1 MIVQG
6 DNLQFLKTC
15 FLDQDPLIS
24 GKAKGKVK
32 LVYMDPPFATKSDF
46 AAKEGEDSYADR
58 VDRAEFVEQLRER
71 LIYIRE
77 ILDNIGCIY
86 VHLDER
92 MAHYIRVVMDEVFG
106 RENFQNAIT
115 WQRTHAH
122 NMPQRRSFG
131 ARIPFSSIRKALTL
145 FSTSNTVSM
154 AKNN

>member
-15 FLDQDPLIS
+15 FLDQDPLIR

-32 LVYMDPPFATKSDF
+32 LVCMDPPFATKATSRRRRR
-46 AAKEGEDSYADR
+46 DSYVDR
-58 VDRAEFVEQLRER
+58 IDRAEFVEQLRER

-92 MAHYIRVVMDEVFG
+92 MAHYIRVVMDEVS
-106 RENFQNAIT
+106 EE
-115 WQRTHAH
+115 RTSRMPSHGSALSPTTC
-122 NMPQRRSFG
+122 PQRRSFG

-145 FSTSNTVSM
+145 FSTSSTVSM